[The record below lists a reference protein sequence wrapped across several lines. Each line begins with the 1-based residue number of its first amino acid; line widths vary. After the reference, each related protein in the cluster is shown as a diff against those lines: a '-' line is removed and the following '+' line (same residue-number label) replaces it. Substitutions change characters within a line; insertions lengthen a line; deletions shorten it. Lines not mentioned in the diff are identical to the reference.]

1 MSAPL
6 NVYELLVDRLGEDA
20 AFKVCEEFGGMT
32 LNIPSKAHKTH
43 RVRVLVDRHKNI
55 IDSDS
60 KRRAFV
66 KIFSKEL
73 ELSASVIYK
82 IIKEKK

>member
-6 NVYELLVDRLGEDA
+6 NVYELLVDKLGEDS
-20 AFKVCEEFGGMT
+20 AFKLCEEFGGLT
-32 LNIPSKAHKTH
+32 LNIPTKAHKTY
-43 RVRVLVDRHKNI
+43 RVRILVDRHIKI
-55 IDSDS
+55 IDSDE

-73 ELSASVIYK
+73 DLSASVIYK